1 MTTSEIYPLL
11 EKLERE
17 EILQLIQFLVSKLA
31 IEEDIPLPKTK
42 WPPDFFAETY
52 GVFKNEP
59 LVREQPEDYERR
71 EELV

>member
-11 EKLERE
+11 EKLERK

-31 IEEDIPLPKTK
+31 IEEGVSLPKTK

-52 GVFKNEP
+52 GMFKNEP
-59 LVREQPEDYERR
+59 LVREQPEGYEIR